1 MPSTSSVP
9 SRLHAGL
16 TTWYAA
22 HARDL
27 PWRRPTAS
35 GNPYAILV
43 AEVMLQQTQVERVI
57 PKYHQFLE
65 AFPSFEALAQ
75 AAPSDVIRVWAPL
88 GYNGRAVRLHRLAQR
103 VVEAHGGRLP
113 DSVETLR
120 TLPGVGPYTAAA
132 VACFAFGASVA
143 ALDTNVY
150 RVLSRVAYGVTPP
163 TKREIEALAHRWL
176 PEKQTSAWHQ
186 ALMDVGA
193 TLCTVAK
200 PRCLLCPLR
209 PHCKAAPHLQ
219 DGASRKLAEASV
231 PYTPKQGYFPGSRR
245 YYRGRIVDALR
256 ALPAGARTGVAELG
270 ASIRSGFD
278 PREHG
283 PWLRDLLEGLVKDG
297 LVKLETRPDGPTT
310 ASLP

>member
-1 MPSTSSVP
+1 
-9 SRLHAGL
+9 LG
-16 TTWYAA
+16 
-22 HARDL
+22 D
-27 PWRRPTAS
+27 
-35 GNPYAILV
+35 PYAILV
-43 AEVMLQQTQVERVI
+43 AEVMLQQTPVERVI
-57 PKYHQFLE
+57 PKYHEFLK
-65 AFPSFEALAQ
+65 AFPSLETLAQ

-88 GYNGRAVRLHRLAQR
+88 GYNGRAVRLHRLARR
-103 VVEAHGGRLP
+103 VVEAHEGRLP

-132 VACFAFGASVA
+132 LACFAFGVSVA
-143 ALDTNVY
+143 VLDTNVY

-163 TKREIEALAHRWL
+163 AKREIETLAWQWL
-176 PEKQTSAWHQ
+176 PEAQASTWHQ

-200 PRCLLCPLR
+200 PRCLLCPLQ

-219 DGASRKLAEASV
+219 DGASRTLAEASV

-256 ALPAGARTGVAELG
+256 ALPAEARMGVAELG
-270 ASIRSGFD
+270 AAIRQGFD

-283 PWLRDLLEGLVKDG
+283 PWLRGLLEGLAKDW
-297 LVKLETRPDGPTT
+297 LVTLVIYPDGSVTV
-310 ASLP
+310 SLP